1 MSFQWRRFQFFDK
14 DSFADEDSRLA
25 LGVLQDFPAPITAST
40 SGPRYLVFANKAG
53 QVRLVNRDYETTT
66 FTAHEGGGGGVSHVH
81 LLSRHAVLVTLGDD
95 EQQPTLRFFLLDR
108 VDASGHP
115 VCAKRLPVFSRA
127 FPPSPI
133 TCLAVME
140 DLSQCAIGCVN
151 GTVLLLGDGGSLLK
165 EKTAKAAYLIKDI
178 GSSVTALMYREEEP
192 APPSPSNP
200 FPLPSSPPSLFV
212 CTTDSISSFY
222 TKQAKASPPPRI
234 DLDASHGVEVGLAH
248 LADDEVGRK
257 LIVGRKEAVYSFDS
271 EEQSEVF
278 AFEGAKKLLGW
289 HHHCLVVVSEGVKEV
304 GAAVKDQLTLYDLK
318 NKFIAFQVKSDPIIN
333 LLPAFAS
340 LYTLTQPQPAASAS
354 SSSSSSSP
362 PAYALQHYVEKDLS
376 SKMDVLFKKNLY
388 PIAISLALSSSSDA
402 SLIVDIYQQ
411 YGDHAYAK
419 CDYDQAIT
427 QYCETIG
434 YTEPSYVIRKFL
446 DAQRIHN
453 LTKYLQTLHEKGR
466 ANSDH
471 TTLLLNWSPLRR
483 TDTHYP
489 PAPLFLGPLRLTC
502 RCRCC
507 ALCGVQ
513 LHEAK
518 GGG

>member
-14 DSFADEDSRLA
+14 DSFADDDSRAA
-25 LGVLQDFPAPITAST
+25 LSVLNDFPGPITAST

-66 FTAHEGGGGGVSHVH
+66 FIAHDGGGAAGAGGGGVSAVY
-81 LLSRHAVLVTLGDD
+81 LLPRHAVLVTLGDD
-95 EQQPTLRFFLLDR
+95 DHQPTLKFFLLDR

-115 VCAKRLPVFSRA
+115 LCAKKLQVFSRA
-127 FPPSPI
+127 FPPSSV
-133 TCLAVME
+133 TCLAVLE
-140 DLSQCAIGCVN
+140 DLSQVALGCVN
-151 GTVLLLGDGGSLLK
+151 GQVLLLDGANLLK
-165 EKTAKAAYLIKDI
+165 EKTAKPSYLIKDI
-178 GSSVTALMYREEEP
+178 GPSITALMYREEEP
-192 APPSPSNP
+192 APASPANP

-222 TKQAKASPPPRI
+222 SKQAKASSSPARI
-234 DLDASHGVEVGLAH
+234 DLDASHGVEAGLAH
-248 LADDEVGRK
+248 LADDESSRK

-278 AFEGAKKLLGW
+278 AFEGAKKLIGW

-318 NKFIAFQVKSDPIIN
+318 NKFIAFQVKSDPIVQ

-340 LYTLTQPQPAASAS
+340 LYTLTQPQQSSSSTS
-354 SSSSSSSP
+354 SSSSSQLV
-362 PAYALQHYVEKDLS
+362 YALQHYVEKDLS

-388 PIAISLALSSSSDA
+388 PIAISLALSSSSDP

-411 YGDHAYAK
+411 YGDHCYAK
-419 CDYDQAIT
+419 GDYDQAIL

-434 YTEPSYVIRKFL
+434 ATEPSYVIRKFL

-453 LTKYLQTLHEKGR
+453 LTKYLQVLHEKGR

-471 TTLLLNWSPLRR
+471 TTLLLNWCTHNAHITTRHR
-483 TDTHYP
+483 TTP
-489 PAPLFLGPLRLTC
+489 TPSR
-502 RCRCC
+502 
-507 ALCGVQ
+507 
-513 LHEAK
+513 
-518 GGG
+518 